1 MKKPLATS
9 LILFSSILFS
19 IAQQTVASDFYL
31 MKNTREAEF
40 VLKAINT
47 ELKLSETE
55 FTKAKDLLFASALS
69 QEEQFKLSPD
79 AEKINAIK
87 ARQTAHIENSLKTIL
102 GDKFAIYNQKKAAI
116 EVRLKEIKKN

>member
-19 IAQQTVASDFYL
+19 IAQQTVASEFYL
-31 MKNTREAEF
+31 MKNMREAEF

-47 ELKLSETE
+47 ELKFSETE
-55 FTKAKDLLFASALS
+55 FTKVKDLLFASALS

-79 AEKINAIK
+79 AEKTNAIK

-116 EVRLKEIKKN
+116 EVRLKELKKN